1 MVALWNRA
9 DHYIFALWCLLSFF
23 SSPNLSRRRLDGC
36 HTFTHGVCGLS
47 ANLRCRY
54 ETCCTWLAG
63 NTGPKSRQKS
73 TSGHHRATLSG
84 YTFTTKA
91 YIDNR
96 KKIVKRQY
104 VLQMFPQYGELR
116 PTSGWDRFTRWG
128 TPANFNGFRVLAALL
143 HGSQVVGV
151 SQANYCE
158 ASPPWTNRR
167 SHLARAVHS
176 HHPLPGRS
184 HLQRM
189 PQQRNDP
196 FCCTMLLAIE
206 WSLLQRTRY
215 NALSMGKKTAKTAPS
230 PWDFVTLPEEDRA
243 TAIGNMHKKF
253 GKDRARASRDM
264 LADRHTHTQR
274 HTHHNTIKWVVCSY
288 A

>member
-1 MVALWNRA
+1 MACHTAYSKDGSVQLGTPSSQLKFRFTVRFIGRCRAEITATDKQGQKYTLEPLFMVALWNRA

-116 PTSGWDRFTRWG
+116 PTSG
-128 TPANFNGFRVLAALL
+128 
-143 HGSQVVGV
+143 
-151 SQANYCE
+151 
-158 ASPPWTNRR
+158 
-167 SHLARAVHS
+167 
-176 HHPLPGRS
+176 
-184 HLQRM
+184 
-189 PQQRNDP
+189 
-196 FCCTMLLAIE
+196 
-206 WSLLQRTRY
+206 
-215 NALSMGKKTAKTAPS
+215 
-230 PWDFVTLPEEDRA
+230 
-243 TAIGNMHKKF
+243 
-253 GKDRARASRDM
+253 
-264 LADRHTHTQR
+264 
-274 HTHHNTIKWVVCSY
+274 
-288 A
+288 